1 MILGYY
7 FLFLNYLID
16 FYLIDVLVFRIQ
28 IIYQLQR
35 HSLRSDSLCHGLGF
49 HYHHKKVEHSYK
61 NFQHPDN
68 EILIQNMSKN
78 VKYSGVIFTVNPENS
93 SPYFKINYTK
103 SSDTSL
109 VTSGTSYADTLTF
122 FRNSK
127 IFPQEKF
134 LKKLIVIT
142 KKIIDFTKKE
152 NLDIEFCVSKNNQIN
167 ILQVRE
173 LKIQKRIDNNF
184 D

>member
-1 MILGYY
+1 MSLLNIDTNSENVLKNSIEKVGY
-7 FLFLNYLID
+7 
-16 FYLIDVLVFRIQ
+16 
-28 IIYQLQR
+28 
-35 HSLRSDSLCHGLGF
+35 
-49 HYHHKKVEHSYK
+49 SYK
-61 NFQHPDN
+61 NFQHPNN
-68 EILIQNMSKN
+68 EIIVQNMSKN

-122 FRNSK
+122 FRYSK

-134 LKKLIVIT
+134 LKNLITIT

-152 NLDIEFCVSKNNQIN
+152 SLDIEFCVSGDNQIN

-173 LKIQKRIDNNF
+173 LKIQKSINDNF
-184 D
+184 DKNLTKLKKK